1 MSWQAEPTGEASS
14 DPETTDAV
22 VLAPARPVIVEVAA
36 AILIIGGAFG
46 LLAKLFD
53 PLVPASA
60 LGFDPVL
67 LIAITLDVLALV
79 SGVLL
84 RTGRTWIVAAN
95 VAAVLAFLHLVT
107 VTVAGI
113 AFATAYLAVVA
124 ACFLSRGWI
133 EAMKDWRIARFEARL
148 SR

>member
-1 MSWQAEPTGEASS
+1 MTWRAESTGEDAS
-14 DPETTDAV
+14 DLDTTTSV
-22 VLAPARPVIVEVAA
+22 VPAPSRPLLVDFGA

-67 LIAITLDVLALV
+67 IIATTLDVLAIV
-79 SGVLL
+79 AGVLL

-107 VTVAGI
+107 VSVAGI

-133 EAMKDWRIARFEARL
+133 EAMRDWRIARFEARL